1 MIMSKNRLASSLL
14 ALALFAAPALVQA
27 QSAEDRA
34 AAHTEFERGVAAYT
48 AHEFQTALDAF
59 QEAYRLAPH
68 ASVRL
73 NIANCYAE
81 LGRPVEA
88 LFHFEHYLSEATGL
102 TAAQRRDVQASID
115 RLEASVGTIT
125 LAVTPDGAS
134 ITIDGSDTRRAPV
147 TDPVRVVAGDHVV
160 DIALDG
166 YVSEHQTVHVE
177 GGGNAR
183 ISLRL
188 RRAEAVASTG
198 GTGAA
203 GASGGATGTA
213 ETTTT
218 TTVAETTPATATV
231 TSTPETTTTTVETTT
246 ASTEALVDERDPI
259 DGADH
264 RDDTGGGGIRI
275 TLPVWIAGAVTVA
288 ALIGWAIAG
297 PVALAE
303 NSAFETAVLDAND
316 PLLTE
321 AQRADA
327 RASGLGHADAAR
339 SAALASDILLVTT
352 LVGAGATTVF
362 FIFAQVEGDESESAD
377 ASTSLLVTPVVG
389 PGYAGAA
396 AVGSF

>member
-1 MIMSKNRLASSLL
+1 MTFCRLASSLL
-14 ALALFAAPALVQA
+14 AISLLAAPALAHA

-48 AHEFQTALDAF
+48 AHDFQTALDAF

-88 LFHFEHYLSEATGL
+88 LFHFEHYLTEATGL

-125 LAVTPDGAS
+125 LAVTPDGAA

-147 TDPVRVVAGDHVV
+147 TDPVRVVAGDHIV
-160 DIALDG
+160 DIVLDG

-203 GASGGATGTA
+203 GASGGTTGA
-213 ETTTT
+213 AGTTTT
-218 TTVAETTPATATV
+218 TTVAETTTSTATV
-231 TSTPETTTTTVETTT
+231 TATPDTTTTTTETATTTSAETTV
-246 ASTEALVDERDPI
+246 EMVPVG
-259 DGADH
+259 GADH
-264 RDDTGGGGIRI
+264 GDDGGGGGIRV
-275 TLPVWIAGAVTVA
+275 TLPVWIAGAVTAA

-303 NSAFETAVLDAND
+303 NSAFETAVVDAND

-327 RASGLGHADAAR
+327 RASGFGHADAAR

-352 LVGAGATTVF
+352 LVGAGATTFF
-362 FIFAQVEGDESESAD
+362 FILAQTESDDSESAD
-377 ASTSLLVTPVVG
+377 SSTSLLVMPVVG